1 MKCGNLCRSFRVGAL
16 VAIIMMSLLELGRP
30 TLSAA
35 QAAGA
40 KVGPGTTIVHSQFG
54 GQIFGFD
61 IDQNGTEGV
70 LSEAQNLSNGNV
82 LAAVETFDQKSGKI
96 LKVISKIE
104 TQDDFLTLGIA
115 GTSVGL
121 IEREHV
127 TGGFVTK
134 RIYNELNPLS
144 SNKFTGTWTPPLS
157 EDDIITGISRNQGVA
172 TTAVLYFENTGNN
185 FDTFVFGTNLAE
197 NTVNP
202 AVDLTDPTFMT
213 SNAPVVAYDSVTNEA
228 VVASSDSAV
237 GGPAPEIALVD
248 LATGTV
254 SEFAGIRGPYPFR
267 QGSIN
272 GLAVDSEDGIACTT
286 TEVDF
291 RVEFYNLQTQTG
303 VAHVLPKATG
313 QIQSG
318 SDVEYDPLN
327 KLFFVAQSVSSTGKG
342 SSIQVYTPQ
351 GKLVESLNGFNF
363 SNASNVVF
371 THIALNPSNRTGYV
385 DGPSSGVTEIQSFTY

>member
-1 MKCGNLCRSFRVGAL
+1 MKCGNLRLLCRVGA
-16 VAIIMMSLLELGRP
+16 VAVMMSLLWMGRP
-30 TLSAA
+30 ALGAA
-35 QAAGA
+35 QVAGA
-40 KVGPGTTIVHSQFG
+40 PVGAGTTLVHSQFG

-61 IDQNGTEGV
+61 IDQNGTQGV
-70 LSEAQNLSNGNV
+70 LSEAQLLSNGNV

-96 LKVISKIE
+96 LKVVSKLE

-121 IEREHV
+121 VEHEHV
-127 TGGFVTK
+127 TGIYVTK
-134 RIYNELNPLS
+134 RIYEELNPLS
-144 SNKFTGTWTPPLS
+144 SNKFTGLWTPPLS
-157 EDDIITGISRNQGVA
+157 ANDIITGMSRNQGVP

-185 FDTFVFGTNLAE
+185 FDTFVFGTNVAE
-197 NTVNP
+197 NTFQP

-213 SNAPVVAYDSVTNEA
+213 SNAPVVAYNSVANEA

-237 GGPAPEIALVD
+237 GGPAPMIALVD

-254 SEFAGIRGPYPFR
+254 NEFAGIRGPAPYR

-272 GLAVDSEDGIACTT
+272 GLAVDSEDGIAVTT

-291 RVEFYNLQTQTG
+291 RVEFYNLKIQTG
-303 VAHVLPKATG
+303 VAHVLPSASG
-313 QIQSG
+313 QLQSG
-318 SDVEYDPLN
+318 SDVEYDPVN
-327 KLFFVAQSVSSTGKG
+327 KLFLVAQSVSSTGSG
-342 SSIQVYTPQ
+342 SSIQVYNTQ

-385 DGPSSGVTEIQSFTY
+385 DGPSSGVTDLQSFTY

>member
-1 MKCGNLCRSFRVGAL
+1 MKCGSLVSLYRMGTVAVMTMIGLFCLGQPTLAAAQEAGAL
-16 VAIIMMSLLELGRP
+16 
-30 TLSAA
+30 
-35 QAAGA
+35 
-40 KVGPGTTIVHSQFG
+40 VGPGTTLVHSQFG

-70 LSEAQNLSNGNV
+70 LSESKLLSNGNV
-82 LAAVETFDQKSGKI
+82 LAAVETFDQKSGRI
-96 LKVISKIE
+96 LKVVSKTE

-121 IEREHV
+121 VEREHV
-127 TGGFVTK
+127 TGIYVTK
-134 RIYNELNPLS
+134 RIYNALNPLS
-144 SNKFTGTWTPPLS
+144 ANKFTGLWTPPLNAK
-157 EDDIITGISRNQGVA
+157 DIITGISRNQGVP

-185 FDTFVFGTNLAE
+185 FDTFVFGTNVAE
-197 NTVNP
+197 NTFQP

-228 VVASSDSAV
+228 VVASSDGEV
-237 GGPAPEIALVD
+237 GGPAPMIALVD

-254 SEFAGIRGPYPFR
+254 NEFAGLRGPAPYR

-291 RVEFYNLQTQTG
+291 RVEFYNLKTQTG
-303 VAHVLPKATG
+303 VAHVLPNATS
-313 QIQSG
+313 QLQSG
-318 SDVEYDPLN
+318 SDVEYDAVN
-327 KLFFVAQSVSSTGKG
+327 KLFFVAQSVSSTGSG
-342 SSIQVYTPQ
+342 SSIQVYNTQ

-385 DGPSSGVTEIQSFTY
+385 DGPSSGVTDIQSFTY